1 MAVTCTCSVVIIY
14 WSLVKNVMVTLE
26 NIRVRAYIM
35 TNRKKIYFNSFVII
49 INLSIAIST
58 LIICIEFSV
67 Q

>member
-1 MAVTCTCSVVIIY
+1 MAVACTCSVVIMY
-14 WSLVKNVMVTLE
+14 WSLVKNVMETLE

-35 TNRKKIYFNSFVII
+35 TNRKKIYFNSFLI
-49 INLSIAIST
+49 INLSISVST